1 MQIEQLSENF
11 QVDQDLAISD
21 SPDIG
26 SDDSTERLRTH
37 LQDSGF
43 RSSGTGHTVNPLGP
57 GHTGNRS
64 DREHSVRRSGSVRS
78 DAREHGSDRTRHRSD
93 VSRSSRRDSRS
104 IPLHHA
110 DPGEHSPA
118 SMIRHRRSR
127 SRSCSYDSV
136 SSSRWRGKKKKSH
149 KKRKHST
156 SSSSSCR
163 SFSDNSRER
172 KRHRSKKK
180 KKKQSKSHSSKR
192 DKREKKHKRRRS
204 PTPSS
209 SSSSSVVS
217 SDSSSSPR
225 RSPARKKSRMNSR
238 SPSPAVT
245 SPHFTSRTENTAP
258 HRDILS
264 LCASNDDE
272 FNNSHSEDDQDLAPD
287 PELANVSDTHS
298 EAASE
303 DIQFRMLIEEVLKLL
318 PANMFPR
325 KTDEF
330 PGGNRPRSSIDLE
343 LQKVAKKSISLPQ
356 SRRPLMK
363 AVDCLKESLGASR
376 VDDSIPMPSTISQ
389 DWVPSK
395 VDLKKLVPLRSYQA
409 HNEFLPTTSAS
420 ALDPDAACLGMSLT
434 GSHPVKVTAMKDLEY
449 QARLI
454 IRLLSHAKTFS
465 FAAFKALQSE
475 SMDSKI
481 LQEIL
486 KSMSGAVTDAMSI
499 ATAQTL
505 GLQQLRREAAIDSA
519 PRSSLTTET
528 KRKLRL
534 SSFSS
539 NLLFDGQ
546 IAAIYKDNMAENQE
560 TLITNAVS
568 YQSRSNPSSSS
579 SKKPKAKFGK
589 KKTKPQETPKKD
601 FAFTTPR
608 PPKKGQPF
616 RGSNSRGRGGGPS
629 HRGASTPKK
638 H

>member
-1 MQIEQLSENF
+1 MGTLLTTRSPRSESLPPVERPPSCDTGHNARLAKKGSVQQSSVNRPVNSEHAPVPPGPGKPGKGLSTGTRYSAPPNTPGKQGTVTTSGRPITPGSTDSTVTTGDSVGPVNTGQEAQLEETNQGLDQSEFSVLNSVGRLVQLEHNVHKQPGDEPNLQIEQLSENF

-26 SDDSTERLRTH
+26 SDDSTQRLRTH

-43 RSSGTGHTVNPLGP
+43 WSSGTGHTVNPLGT
-57 GHTGNRS
+57 GHTGNHS

-78 DAREHGSDRTRHRSD
+78 DAREHGSDRTRHHSD
-93 VSRSSRRDSRS
+93 VSHSSLRDSHS
-104 IPLHHA
+104 ISLRHA
-110 DPGEHSPA
+110 DPGEPSPA
-118 SMIRHRRSR
+118 SMIRHRGSR
-127 SRSCSYDSV
+127 SRSSSYDSA
-136 SSSRWRGKKKKSH
+136 SSRCRSRSSFRSRGKKKKSH

-156 SSSSSCR
+156 SSSSSRR
-163 SFSDNSRER
+163 SFSNSRER
-172 KRHRSKKK
+172 KRHKSKKK
-180 KKKQSKSHSSKR
+180 KKKHSKSHSSKR
-192 DKREKKHKRRRS
+192 DKGEKKHKRRRS

-318 PANMFPR
+318 PADMFPR

-389 DWVPSK
+389 D
-395 VDLKKLVPLRSYQA
+395 
-409 HNEFLPTTSAS
+409 
-420 ALDPDAACLGMSLT
+420 
-434 GSHPVKVTAMKDLEY
+434 
-449 QARLI
+449 
-454 IRLLSHAKTFS
+454 
-465 FAAFKALQSE
+465 
-475 SMDSKI
+475 
-481 LQEIL
+481 
-486 KSMSGAVTDAMSI
+486 
-499 ATAQTL
+499 
-505 GLQQLRREAAIDSA
+505 
-519 PRSSLTTET
+519 
-528 KRKLRL
+528 
-534 SSFSS
+534 
-539 NLLFDGQ
+539 
-546 IAAIYKDNMAENQE
+546 
-560 TLITNAVS
+560 
-568 YQSRSNPSSSS
+568 
-579 SKKPKAKFGK
+579 
-589 KKTKPQETPKKD
+589 
-601 FAFTTPR
+601 
-608 PPKKGQPF
+608 
-616 RGSNSRGRGGGPS
+616 
-629 HRGASTPKK
+629 
-638 H
+638 

>member
-1 MQIEQLSENF
+1 M
-11 QVDQDLAISD
+11 
-21 SPDIG
+21 
-26 SDDSTERLRTH
+26 
-37 LQDSGF
+37 
-43 RSSGTGHTVNPLGP
+43 GP

-93 VSRSSRRDSRS
+93 VSRSSRRDSHS

-118 SMIRHRRSR
+118 SMIRHRRAR

-136 SSSRWRGKKKKSH
+136 SSRRRSRSSSRSRGKKKKSH

-156 SSSSSCR
+156 SSSSSRR

-172 KRHRSKKK
+172 KRHKSKKK
-180 KKKQSKSHSSKR
+180 KKKHSKSHSSVFCGF
-192 DKREKKHKRRRS
+192 
-204 PTPSS
+204 S

-318 PANMFPR
+318 PADMFPR

-395 VDLKKLVPLRSYQA
+395 VYLKKTR
-409 HNEFLPTTSAS
+409 
-420 ALDPDAACLGMSLT
+420 
-434 GSHPVKVTAMKDLEY
+434 
-449 QARLI
+449 
-454 IRLLSHAKTFS
+454 
-465 FAAFKALQSE
+465 FA
-475 SMDSKI
+475 
-481 LQEIL
+481 
-486 KSMSGAVTDAMSI
+486 
-499 ATAQTL
+499 
-505 GLQQLRREAAIDSA
+505 
-519 PRSSLTTET
+519 
-528 KRKLRL
+528 
-534 SSFSS
+534 
-539 NLLFDGQ
+539 
-546 IAAIYKDNMAENQE
+546 
-560 TLITNAVS
+560 
-568 YQSRSNPSSSS
+568 
-579 SKKPKAKFGK
+579 
-589 KKTKPQETPKKD
+589 
-601 FAFTTPR
+601 
-608 PPKKGQPF
+608 
-616 RGSNSRGRGGGPS
+616 
-629 HRGASTPKK
+629 
-638 H
+638 